1 MKIPLP
7 VVFAGVLICFLT
19 GSCSSHLMMNRQL
32 EKSFRL
38 DRKKKMDDQAFED
51 ALKRGA
57 DPNMELK
64 NGGTPLVMAILRNRP
79 DHVETLL
86 KYG

>member
-38 DRKKKMDDQAFED
+38 DRKKKMNDQAFD
-51 ALKRGA
+51 S
-57 DPNMELK
+57 
-64 NGGTPLVMAILRNRP
+64 
-79 DHVETLL
+79 
-86 KYG
+86 